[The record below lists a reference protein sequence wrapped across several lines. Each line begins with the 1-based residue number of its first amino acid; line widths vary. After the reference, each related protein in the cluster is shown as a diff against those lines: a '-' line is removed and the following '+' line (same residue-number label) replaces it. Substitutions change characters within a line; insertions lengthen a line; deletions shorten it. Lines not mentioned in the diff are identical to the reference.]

1 MDTTPEPREQ
11 PEPGQGEPLSSDDLP
26 HVDVDIDIQS
36 AAPEADLPNSEL
48 RDEIDSIRAIGE
60 DR

>member
-1 MDTTPEPREQ
+1 MDMTPEPREQ

-26 HVDVDIDIQS
+26 HVDVDIDS
-36 AAPEADLPNSEL
+36 AAPEADLPDSGL